1 MYFAAFSAYNIVPI
15 CWLLN
20 DVSVGFV
27 VARLLPVAV
36 ILSELTVLPVDKE
49 EVGVGVYGTIHL
61 LLGGCA
67 TAGRWLLSTLNHPI
81 ECRLGHNMLSKYS
94 TYDRQALS
102 SVCQPLLRRLRFQ
115 FKESF

>member
-1 MYFAAFSAYNIVPI
+1 MMSI
-15 CWLLN
+15 
-20 DVSVGFV
+20 GFV

-67 TAGRWLLSTLNHPI
+67 TA
-81 ECRLGHNMLSKYS
+81 
-94 TYDRQALS
+94 
-102 SVCQPLLRRLRFQ
+102 
-115 FKESF
+115 

>member
-20 DVSVGFV
+20 DVVSVGFV

-49 EVGVGVYGTIHL
+49 EVGIGVYGTPTYWAGARRQV
-61 LLGGCA
+61 GG
-67 TAGRWLLSTLNHPI
+67 
-81 ECRLGHNMLSKYS
+81 
-94 TYDRQALS
+94 
-102 SVCQPLLRRLRFQ
+102 F
-115 FKESF
+115 